1 MPACQT
7 RGQAALDES
16 RRYVGRPVGQ
26 VVIRGLSTRCRVL
39 ILRFAHRRMAVECT
53 RTNHRLCSRRSK
65 QPRLHLHVACNTS
78 RLACWT
84 RETLP
89 NIHYIAKSSSAGPST
104 RPATRESG
112 FPTTRFSLPCRCLKV
127 FVGWMM
133 VSMFLM
139 LVCISFWVS

>member
-89 NIHYIAKSSSAGPST
+89 NIHYIAKSSSAGPSIWLSNHT
-104 RPATRESG
+104 IFASMSLFEG
-112 FPTTRFSLPCRCLKV
+112 FCWLDDGFDV
-127 FVGWMM
+127 FDVGLYF
-133 VSMFLM
+133 VLG
-139 LVCISFWVS
+139 